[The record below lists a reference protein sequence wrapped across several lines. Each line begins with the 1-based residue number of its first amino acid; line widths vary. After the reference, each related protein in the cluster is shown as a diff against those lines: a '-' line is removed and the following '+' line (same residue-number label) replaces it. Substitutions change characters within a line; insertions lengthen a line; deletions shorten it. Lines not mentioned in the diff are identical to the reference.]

1 MQKSLGRCWPGSQ
14 LEWSQPLSPGGWDPT
29 LLVPSTH
36 GHSRL
41 LASEPAARYP
51 VPSKHM
57 ERMGL
62 DLCGWPHPKLL
73 SVSICKHARDGPGA
87 VSDHVCICV
96 CGGGMSVVWGDPQV
110 GVAQDQVI
118 GTDATCLSHRTSGT
132 PCAGRSPDSP
142 QGRQVGVGGLAQR

>member
-1 MQKSLGRCWPGSQ
+1 MAAGGSWAGCLWGELGMGARMQKSLGRCWPGSQ

-73 SVSICKHARDGPGA
+73 IVSICKHARDGPGA

-96 CGGGMSVVWGDPQV
+96 CGGHVCGLGGPSGGGCPGPGDR
-110 GVAQDQVI
+110 
-118 GTDATCLSHRTSGT
+118 H
-132 PCAGRSPDSP
+132 
-142 QGRQVGVGGLAQR
+142 